1 MSLKNNFGER
11 LKLLYVNDN
20 NSQELDIKEDTF
32 NKYIRGERFPKPDI
46 LEKIKNHYKVPY
58 SYLFGEYD
66 NKDLDTSEISGKLGL
81 SNKSITKLAN
91 IRFEKNIQDRELMLY
106 ALNEIIENIDLLEFG
121 KFLLL
126 PNENNKNIK
135 TENIYEY
142 YSFFINHGQG
152 IDDYEYVIKQINSKK
167 NYSDYMLN
175 KRLFELFEKVRN
187 SKECATIFTNYIH
200 NEIKQCTFEEEK
212 LNEFIYSEEY
222 NPHFTDEEIEESNK
236 VLQEEYK
243 QIEIRNQQ
251 IIDKRKE
258 ELGI

>member
-222 NPHFTDEEIEESNK
+222 NPHLTDEEIEENNK

>member
-91 IRFEKNIQDRELMLY
+91 IRFEKNIQDRELILY

-152 IDDYEYVIKQINSKK
+152 IDDYEYVIKQINSKR

-222 NPHFTDEEIEESNK
+222 NPHLTDEEIEENNK